1 MKINR
6 KNICYSLI
14 VIGVVIFGILIFR
27 YSSQNKLSYKEKN
40 NYTTEKNNK
49 EESRDIQKITG
60 NIINNKLQG
69 DYLKPLITIAKYQKE
84 FTINLD
90 GISKKNKVEIINPVS
105 GVKVQMKNNNRDR
118 HYLNIKMDKNIDYG
132 ILIGNRLIGSI
143 RIVDN
148 IDEINEKTIYDD
160 IMENLKCGL

>member
-1 MKINR
+1 M
-6 KNICYSLI
+6 
-14 VIGVVIFGILIFR
+14 
-27 YSSQNKLSYKEKN
+27 
-40 NYTTEKNNK
+40 
-49 EESRDIQKITG
+49 
-60 NIINNKLQG
+60 
-69 DYLKPLITIAKYQKE
+69 ITIAKYQKE